1 MNQRNEDKINLP
13 FNSSK
18 NDEDKK
24 YDFRKYI
31 AKDGDD
37 AGFEFIPASDE
48 QMEKARIIAL

>member
-48 QMEKARIIAL
+48 QMEKARMIAR